1 MKICCTGN
9 GITKWILL
17 EEIEKIWTWT
27 TTYMK
32 DCYCLFCEQNFLQI
46 IYKEYT
52 WYFQPL
58 VFFLLSRSSFFI
70 DFWLK
75 LYANLQMICQIKEN
89 EKSWIVHGPLW
100 GRVINLIRDQFEFL
114 WMKCLLFESFTNR
127 LFWNELFVHV
137 AQWYNSG
144 YVTYLVFHKVWRKKN
159 RTHAEMCF
167 Y

>member
-32 DCYCLFCEQNFLQI
+32 DCYCLFCKQNFLQI

-58 VFFLLSRSSFFI
+58 VFFLLSRSSFFN

-75 LYANLQMICQIKEN
+75 LYAKGLSTYYI
-89 EKSWIVHGPLW
+89 GPI
-100 GRVINLIRDQFEFL
+100 GRR
-114 WMKCLLFESFTNR
+114 KGCLLTLGAIRYIDLPFGLKPHLRISISKFPLLFPYKPRQLFTYEN
-127 LFWNELFVHV
+127 
-137 AQWYNSG
+137 
-144 YVTYLVFHKVWRKKN
+144 
-159 RTHAEMCF
+159 
-167 Y
+167 